1 MLDAVL
7 LDWENV
13 LVDTADARRH
23 ALRRALSE
31 EGVRYAEPADVAAYE
46 WQGFAAESAGV
57 LQRAGVMDATL
68 AELVVAR
75 ATSAFAERLG
85 KGFVLLP
92 GARELAE
99 RIQASSRLAIVTT
112 ATRSETEFML
122 RLAGLEAAAST
133 IVSADD
139 ATDAPP
145 SPDAHRRAL
154 LQLARRRPLHPERVV
169 ALVGTRAFLHSA
181 RDAGVRTVSV
191 GMPAHVAV
199 GADGAL
205 GNLSGVTIADIA
217 RAAGVAAV
225 SERKS

>member
-31 EGVRYAEPADVAAYE
+31 EGVRYAEPADVAAFE
-46 WQGFAAESAGV
+46 WQGFAAEAVGV
-57 LQRAGVMDATL
+57 LQRAGTVDPTL
-68 AELVVAR
+68 ADIVVAR
-75 ATSAFAERLG
+75 ATTAFAERLG
-85 KGFVLLP
+85 KGFVLRQ
-92 GARELAE
+92 GAREVVE

-139 ATDAPP
+139 SADAPP
-145 SPDAHRRAL
+145 SPDGHRRAVA
-154 LQLARRRPLHPERVV
+154 QLARRRPLHPERVV
-169 ALVGTRAFLHSA
+169 ALVGTHAFLRAA
-181 RDAGVRTVSV
+181 RDANVRTVAL

-199 GADGAL
+199 EADGAL
-205 GNLSGVTIADIA
+205 TSLIGVTVADLE
-217 RAAGVAAV
+217 RAAGIPAV
-225 SERKS
+225 TERQS